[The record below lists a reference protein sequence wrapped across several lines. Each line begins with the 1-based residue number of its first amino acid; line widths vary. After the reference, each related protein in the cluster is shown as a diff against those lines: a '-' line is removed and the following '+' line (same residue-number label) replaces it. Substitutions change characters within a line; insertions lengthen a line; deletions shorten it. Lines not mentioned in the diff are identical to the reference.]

1 MSTTVKKYSGE
12 IFPQKAYDLFRKEP
26 YCAILDS
33 SLESENGK
41 YSIIGIHPFYVLKE
55 QDGKT
60 YANDRVIERDFE
72 DALSDFLLLHK
83 EENHTG
89 LPLISGGIGY
99 FTYDYGCKFENIPIS
114 NPKET
119 DMPEALFCF
128 YDNLVIF
135 DLLTHECYI
144 TAKGILKDAGESIEE
159 IESRLRE
166 DAAPYVFED
175 DFRSEIS
182 FNFEKDDYEKS
193 VGKVIDHIVEGDF
206 YISNLT
212 QQMRVQTELPPY
224 ALFSKMRKSN
234 PSPFGGYFHYPDF
247 DIVSASPE
255 RFIQMKDRY
264 IETKPIKGTRKRG
277 ETPEE
282 DEFYRRELQMSEKDR
297 SELLMIVDLERNDLN
312 RICET
317 GSVKVT
323 KHFEIEAF
331 ATVFHLVTTIV
342 GRMEEQRTYADL
354 LRAMF
359 PGGSI
364 TGAPKIEAM
373 KDMDELEHSARGLYT
388 GSIGYISFNGDCDLN
403 IVIRTAVWQN
413 GIYHIGIGGGITCE
427 SDPEAE
433 YKETLQKAKAFIDIF
448 KGEQN
453 ESNPT

>member
-1 MSTTVKKYSGE
+1 MSTAIKKSERY
-12 IFPQKAYDLFRKEP
+12 IQPQIAYDIFRDEP

-33 SLESENGK
+33 SLEGENGRF
-41 YSIIGIHPFYVLKE
+41 SVIGLHPYYILKE
-55 QDGKT
+55 NNGVT
-60 YANDRVIERDFE
+60 YGNDEPLDMSFE
-72 DALSDFLLLHK
+72 TALAEFLTSHK
-83 EENHTG
+83 EENHTE

-114 NPKET
+114 NPKAV

-128 YDNLVIF
+128 YDNLIIF
-135 DLLTHECYI
+135 DLKKSELFI
-144 TAKGILKDAGESIEE
+144 TAKGILKESEKSMAEISSLLFSPCEE
-159 IESRLRE
+159 PICNEGS
-166 DAAPYVFED
+166 FC
-175 DFRSEIS
+175 EIS
-182 FNFEKDDYEKS
+182 FNFEKEEYKKTVSDT
-193 VGKVIDHIVEGDF
+193 IDHIIEGDI

-212 QQMRVQTELPPY
+212 QQMKVRSDIEPY
-224 ALFSKMRKSN
+224 ALFRKMRKHN

-247 DIVSASPE
+247 KIVSASPE

-277 ETPEE
+277 ATEAEDAAYREE
-282 DEFYRRELQMSEKDR
+282 LRTSEKDR

-323 KHFEIEAF
+323 KHFDIEAF
-331 ATVFHLVTTIV
+331 ATVFHLVTTVV
-342 GRMEEQRTYADL
+342 GRMEECRTYADL
-354 LRAMF
+354 LQAMF

-373 KDMDELEHSARGLYT
+373 KIMDSLEHNARGLYT

-413 GIYHIGIGGGITCE
+413 GTYHMGIGGGITCE

-433 YKETLQKAKAFIDIF
+433 YEETLQKAKAFIDIF
-448 KGEQN
+448 KGEHN
-453 ESNPT
+453 GSDKS

>member
-1 MSTTVKKYSGE
+1 MLTIIKKARRD
-12 IFPQKAYDLFRKEP
+12 ILPKTAYDIFRKEP

-33 SLESENGK
+33 SLEGENGK
-41 YSIIGIHPFYVLKE
+41 FSMIGLNPFYILKE
-55 QDGKT
+55 KDGKT
-60 YANDRVIERDFE
+60 FANDEVIDRSFE

-83 EENHTG
+83 EENDTS

-99 FTYDYGCKFENIPIS
+99 FSYDYGCKFENIPIS
-114 NPKET
+114 NPKEV

-128 YDNLVIF
+128 YDNFMIF
-135 DLLTHECYI
+135 DLENSVCYI
-144 TAKGILKDAGESIEE
+144 TAKGMLKEAEQSIEE
-159 IESRLRE
+159 IEARLE
-166 DAAPYVFED
+166 EAIDPYSYD
-175 DFRSEIS
+175 SDFGGEIS
-182 FNFEKDDYEKS
+182 FHFVKEDYEET
-193 VGKVIDHIVEGDF
+193 VTKVMDHIVEGDF

-212 QQMRVQTELPPY
+212 QQMKIRSELSPY
-224 ALFSKMRKSN
+224 ALFSKMRQSN

-247 DIVSASPE
+247 EIVSASLE
-255 RFIQMKDRY
+255 RFIRMKDRY

-277 ETPEE
+277 ATPKE
-282 DEFYRRELQMSEKDR
+282 DEAYRRELLMSKKDR

-342 GRMEEQRTYADL
+342 GRMEECLTYADL

-359 PGGSI
+359 PEGSV

-373 KDMDELEHSARGLYT
+373 KDIDELEHSARGLYT

-413 GIYHIGIGGGITCE
+413 GTYHIGVGGGITCE

-433 YKETLQKAKAFIDIF
+433 YEETLQKAKAFIDIF
-448 KGEQN
+448 EGGKK
-453 ESNPT
+453 

>member
-1 MSTTVKKYSGE
+1 MSATIKQCAKKVA
-12 IFPQKAYDLFRKEP
+12 PKKAYDLFRNEP
-26 YCAILDS
+26 YFACLDS
-33 SLESENGK
+33 SLEGENGRF
-41 YSIIGIHPFYVLKE
+41 SVIGLHPYYILKE
-55 QDGKT
+55 KDGKT
-60 YANDRVIERDFE
+60 YANDRRIETSFE
-72 DALSDFLLLHK
+72 DALSEFLEK
-83 EENHTG
+83 NREENPTH

-99 FTYDYGCKFENIPIS
+99 LSYDYGCKFEKIPIS
-114 NPKET
+114 NPKEA
-119 DMPEALFCF
+119 DMPEAMFCF
-128 YDNLVIF
+128 YDNFIIF
-135 DLLTHECYI
+135 DLKDRACYI
-144 TAKGILKDAGESIEE
+144 TAQGKLKEAEQSIEE
-159 IESRLRE
+159 IETCLEGPAVSCSCRG
-166 DAAPYVFED
+166 AFPA
-175 DFRSEIS
+175 EIS
-182 FNFEKDDYEKS
+182 FNFEKEDYEETVS
-193 VGKVIDHIVEGDF
+193 KVIDHIVEGDF

-212 QQMRVQTELPPY
+212 QQMRVRTELPPY
-224 ALFSKMRKSN
+224 ALFSRMRESN
-234 PSPFGGYFHYPDF
+234 PSPFGGYLRYPDF
-247 DIVSASPE
+247 EIVSASPE
-255 RFIQMKDRY
+255 RFIRMKDRY

-277 ETPEE
+277 ATPEE

-413 GIYHIGIGGGITCE
+413 GSYHVGIGGGITCE

-433 YKETLQKAKAFIDIF
+433 YEETLQKAKAFIDIF
-448 KGEQN
+448 KGEEH
-453 ESNPT
+453 ESNPS